1 MNLIFSFVLSF
12 HFLEARE
19 LISITHFKNIEK
31 AIWVKAILI
40 SEFAIPQNLIT
51 ISEEKSA
58 CLKNENALW
67 HICVDENGEMRVPWI
82 KQEIVKKSFSVF
94 KKEGEML

>member
-1 MNLIFSFVLSF
+1 MNLIFSLVLSF

-19 LISITHFKNIEK
+19 LISITHFNNIEK
-31 AIWVKAILI
+31 AARVKAILI

-51 ISEEKSA
+51 ITEVESA
-58 CLKNENALW
+58 CLKNESTLW
-67 HICVDENGEMRVPWI
+67 HICVDENGEMRIPWI

-94 KKEGEML
+94 KKEGEVL